1 MSDDGKPSQAM
12 ALVAMAKAQYDMVT
26 SHDGRLYGV
35 RRKGPNIA
43 RPFKGRGGLR
53 SQLAKQY
60 VENNGGQVP
69 SASALA
75 DAMTVLEGI
84 ADSADP
90 VPVYVRVAK
99 HGQQIVLDLGTADG
113 RVVVIDADGW
123 SLVDR
128 SPVLF
133 RRSGAMVPLPEPE
146 RGEDGLAA
154 LRGLVNMDDS
164 AFHRL
169 VAWLVAAWIP
179 DIPHPVI
186 TFKGEQGTGKSYTAQ
201 MIVNL
206 TDPSAAAKR
215 SQPRDIKAWSVQAFN
230 SWALCLDNVSAIPP
244 WLSDTLCRAVT
255 GDGIVDRALYS
266 DDDVV
271 VLTFRRVLAMT
282 TIDAGALAGDLAE
295 RTMVLDLQPITRETR
310 RGEEELDA
318 AYNAARPA
326 ILAALLDLLA
336 AVLRELPNVTLSS
349 KPRLA
354 DFARVLAAVD
364 QITGWSTLADFTA
377 AAESV
382 NVDALAGDPFGSA
395 LVAWLDANGP
405 WSGTATQLLDVLP
418 PPDGYHPQWPKDATR
433 ASGRLKRIAPLLR
446 AVGIHY
452 DDSQRTPDRTR
463 QRLITLTPVESAG
476 KTASAVPAASETP
489 TDLHESSDAN
499 PTGSVRTASTQR
511 PHHDLADATAD
522 TADATRTLN
531 RAVASAPS
539 TTTDQHVHKIPDA
552 TGAADATSHPTSTDA
567 LRCPRCTQP
576 MDPALTAAGH
586 LTHPDC

>member
-1 MSDDGKPSQAM
+1 MSEKGPSQASQ
-12 ALVAMAKAQYDMVT
+12 LVSMAKAGYTFLMST
-26 SHDGRLYGV
+26 DGRPYGV
-35 RRKGPNIA
+35 RRNGPNVA
-43 RPFKGRGGLR
+43 RPFKGRGGVR
-53 SQLAKQY
+53 AALAKQFT
-60 VENNGGQVP
+60 EDNGGQVP

-84 ADSADP
+84 ADATDP
-90 VPVYVRVAK
+90 VRVHLRVARD
-99 HGQQIVLDLGTADG
+99 QERTVLDLGTADG
-113 RVVVIDADGW
+113 KAVIVTADGW
-123 SLVDR
+123 SLADR

-133 RRSGAMVPLPEPE
+133 RRSGAMVPLPVPE
-146 RGEDGLAA
+146 QGTDGIA
-154 LRGLVNMDDS
+154 LLRDLVNMDDS

-169 VAWLVAAWIP
+169 VAWLVASWIP
-179 DIPHPVI
+179 DIPHPVL

-206 TDPSAAAKR
+206 VDPSPASKR

-295 RTMVLDLQPITRETR
+295 RMMLLDLQPIPKSAR

-318 AYNAARPA
+318 AYAAARPA
-326 ILAALLDLLA
+326 VIGSLLDLLA
-336 AVLRELPNVTLSS
+336 SVLRELPAVSLES

-354 DFARVLAAVD
+354 DFAKVLAAIDRV
-364 QITGWSTLADFTA
+364 TGWSTFADFAA

-382 NVDALAGDPFGSA
+382 NADALEGDPFGSA
-395 LVAWLDANGP
+395 LVAFLDTHGP
-405 WSGTATQLLDVLP
+405 WTGTAAQLMDVIP

-446 AVGIHY
+446 SIGIAY
-452 DDSQRTPDRTR
+452 DDTQRTPDRAR
-463 QRLITLTPVESAG
+463 QRLISLTPSEMG
-476 KTASAVPAASETP
+476 CNTASAAPTASAPPA
-489 TDLHESSDAN
+489 DLHEPADASADTD
-499 PTGSVRTASTQR
+499 PDAASAQR
-511 PHHDLADATAD
+511 PHDDHADATAPP
-522 TADATRTLN
+522 ADATN
-531 RAVASAPS
+531 PSASATNTP
-539 TTTDQHVHKIPDA
+539 TDQRSHKIPDA
-552 TGAADATSHPTSTDA
+552 AGAADAAIHRTSNPG
-567 LRCPRCTQP
+567 LRCPNCEQP
-576 MDPALTAAGH
+576 MDPELTAAGH
-586 LTHPDC
+586 LAHPDC